1 MASKWESI
9 TSQQKIRTKRL
20 NKEDKDYGTPIAGSK
35 TEARGKLAHERVSR
49 EIWELCCVIE
59 ENGSSGSSRE
69 DKKIINSRKQ
79 NAKAV
84 KSGNKLG
91 KQNTNKCRRE
101 EEEDTNSIDTLLKD
115 QEVEGKEDGVVTTI
129 EFGKLFGIYTYISNK
144 LVGILLRARKYG
156 LVDFEGETLFQRRD
170 DEVIISLLYPSAKV
184 KKMLQEKTFTW
195 GKCM

>member
-59 ENGSSGSSRE
+59 ENGSSSE
-69 DKKIINSRKQ
+69 DKKIVNSRK
-79 NAKAV
+79 NTAAKT
-84 KSGNKLG
+84 SNKLC
-91 KQNTNKCRRE
+91 KQNINKCCTE
-101 EEEDTNSIDTLLKD
+101 EENTNSIDTILKD
-115 QEVEGKEDGVVTTI
+115 KEAEEKEDPIVTTI

-170 DEVIISLLYPSAKV
+170 DGVIISLLYPSAKV